1 MARSGVKQFE
11 EFFERVIFW
20 GRWVQAPMYT
30 GLIIGS
36 FMYLYK
42 FFVELYH
49 LYDGIIA
56 YTEAQVMLAILGLV
70 DISMVMNLLVMV
82 IVGGY
87 SIFTSKIDVDHHE
100 DKPQWLEDLDAGKL
114 KIKLASSLASI
125 SGVHLLKT
133 FIDVRGAKDIEGN
146 EGILIEIA
154 IHLTFIISA
163 LLLAY
168 TEKIQHSYKTHGPHE
183 EGQGH

>member
-11 EFFERVIFW
+11 EFFEKIIFW
-20 GRWVQAPMYT
+20 GRWVQAPMYL
-30 GLIIGS
+30 GLLFGS

-42 FFVELYH
+42 FFEELYH
-49 LYDGIIA
+49 LYDGVVS
-56 YTEAQVMLAILGLV
+56 YTEAQVMLGILGLV
-70 DISMVMNLLVMV
+70 DISMVMNLIVMV

-133 FIDVRGAKDIEGN
+133 FIDVRGARDMEGN
-146 EGILIEIA
+146 EGIIVEIA
-154 IHLTFIISA
+154 IHLTFIVSA

-168 TEKIQHSYKTHGPHE
+168 TEKIQHSYHGHGAA
-183 EGQGH
+183 EGGDSH

>member
-1 MARSGVKQFE
+1 MARSGIKQFE
-11 EFFERVIFW
+11 EFFEKIIFW

-30 GLIIGS
+30 GLLLGS
-36 FMYLYK
+36 FIYLYK
-42 FFVELYH
+42 FFEELVH
-49 LYDGIIA
+49 LYVGA
-56 YTEAQVMLAILGLV
+56 TSFTEAQVMLSILGLV
-70 DISMVMNLLVMV
+70 DISMVMNLIVMV

-133 FIDVRGAKDIEGN
+133 FIDVRGARDMEGN
-146 EGILIEIA
+146 EGIVVEIA
-154 IHLTFIISA
+154 IHLTFIVSA

-168 TEKIQHSYKTHGPHE
+168 TEKIQHSYKGHGPSDAESH
-183 EGQGH
+183 H

>member
-30 GLIIGS
+30 GLILGS

-49 LYDGIIA
+49 LYDGLVS
-56 YTEAQVMLAILGLV
+56 YTEAQVMLGILGLV
-70 DISMVMNLLVMV
+70 DISMVMNLIVMV

-133 FIDVRGAKDIEGN
+133 FIDVRGARDLEGN

-154 IHLTFIISA
+154 IHLTFIVSA

-168 TEKIQHSYKTHGPHE
+168 TEKIQHSYKHTGASDS
-183 EGQGH
+183 GNGH